1 MKKLFSVSVAPTSL
15 NISLFILRVGIC
27 VLMIP
32 HGYDK
37 LVHFAAMKA
46 SFPPFIGLSSTVS
59 LSLSVF
65 AEFFCAALVI
75 LGLFTRLALIPLV
88 INMAVALYI
97 AHGGDF
103 FGKGQAAAL
112 FLLPFIVL
120 LITGPGRYSVDGL
133 INKK

>member
-1 MKKLFSVSVAPTSL
+1 MKKLFSVTVSQTAL
-15 NISLFILRVGIC
+15 NISLFILRVGIGI
-27 VLMIP
+27 LMIP

-37 LVHFAAMKA
+37 LVHFAAMKS
-46 SFPPFIGLSSTVS
+46 SFLSFMRLSSTVS

-65 AEFFCAALVI
+65 AEFFCAALLI

-88 INMAVALYI
+88 INMTVALYM

-112 FLLPFIVL
+112 FLVPYLVL